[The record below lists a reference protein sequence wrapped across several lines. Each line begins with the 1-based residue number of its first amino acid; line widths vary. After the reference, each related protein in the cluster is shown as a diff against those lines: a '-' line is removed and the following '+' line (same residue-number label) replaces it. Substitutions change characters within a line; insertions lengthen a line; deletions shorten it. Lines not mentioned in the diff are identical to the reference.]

1 MTIPVSGQSSGS
13 FRGGEEGVV
22 CPNRRNS
29 SCKYSLGGSDEGA
42 NEGEIRFCLAESA
55 VGRGV
60 PQERNDDKAWKPR
73 VPSRQSGCPN

>member
-1 MTIPVSGQSSGS
+1 MTIPVSGHPEVLE
-13 FRGGEEGVV
+13 RGGRGCLSETAGIRAVNIV
-22 CPNRRNS
+22 WG
-29 SCKYSLGGSDEGA
+29 GGSDEGA